1 MCIQTNLVKVIIMK
15 HVFLWIMGCLFCS
28 VVNAQEQRLFDEYL
42 RKVGDKAEMFVG
54 KMEPGYASTVY
65 INHPY
70 WSSEE
75 FLVGEVNYQGLL
87 YRNVLLRYDALLKQL
102 VVKTPEKQSNVY
114 IPMHA
119 VEGFSIGGIVYAKH
133 GEEFMAVLYDGSL
146 IGLLEQIHV
155 KMKEN
160 TNHAMLQYEFQR
172 SVNYYIWSDG
182 KMYEVN
188 GMRSVL
194 KLYPEL
200 EKELKRFAKMNH
212 LNFKENRQYSLTS
225 MVKYTDKLLAKSL
238 K

>member
-1 MCIQTNLVKVIIMK
+1 
-15 HVFLWIMGCLFCS
+15 
-28 VVNAQEQRLFDEYL
+28 
-42 RKVGDKAEMFVG
+42 MFVG

-70 WSSEE
+70 WSSED
-75 FLVGEVNYQGLL
+75 FLVGEVNYKGLL
-87 YRNVLLRYDALLKQL
+87 YRNVLLRYDAFLKQL

-119 VEGFSIGGIVYAKH
+119 VEGFSIGRIVYAKY
-133 GEEFMAVLYDGSL
+133 GEEFMAVLYDGSR
-146 IGLLEQIHV
+146 IGLLEQIQV

-194 KLYPEL
+194 KLYPDL
-200 EKELKRFAKMNH
+200 EKELKRFVKMNH
-212 LNFKENRQYSLTS
+212 LNFKENRQYSLIS
-225 MVKYTDKLLAKSL
+225 MVKYADELLAKSL

>member
-54 KMEPGYASTVY
+54 KMETGYASTVF

-70 WSSEE
+70 WLSEE
-75 FLVGEVNYQGLL
+75 FLVGEVNYKGLL
-87 YRNVLLRYDALLKQL
+87 YRNVLLRYDAFLKQL

-119 VEGFSIGGIVYAKH
+119 VEGFSIGGIVYAKY
-133 GEEFMAVLYDGSL
+133 GEEFMAVLYDGSR
-146 IGLLEQIHV
+146 IGLLEQIQV

-160 TNHAMLQYEFQR
+160 TNHAMLQYDFKR

-182 KMYEVN
+182 MMYEVN
-188 GMRSVL
+188 GMLSVL

-212 LNFKENRQYSLTS
+212 LNFKENRQYSLIS
-225 MVKYTDKLLAKSL
+225 MVKYADELLAKSL